1 MYQVPKIRFMDNSM
15 PFLKKNQTFLLGI
28 SKNPNPNFGYLLA
41 NTQFVTKYLYV
52 IMIAWN
58 KQTSRFLFVCTK
70 TFCIIFHVGY
80 IAHNSRIQKKCH
92 TALKEKKCT
101 MPLFSIKGYT
111 YIGHLVDHKPLKSE
125 EWWSIF

>member
-15 PFLKKNQTFLLGI
+15 PFLKKNPNI
-28 SKNPNPNFGYLLA
+28 SPWHFQKSKSKFWVPT
-41 NTQFVTKYLYV
+41 NTQCVTKYLYV

-101 MPLFSIKGYT
+101 MPLFSIKRYT
-111 YIGHLVDHKPLKSE
+111 CIGHFVDHKPLKSE